1 MKSNIEFTDNSDE
14 ILELL
19 GQAKLNGLTA
29 IGMKAETYAKEDCP
43 VDTGRLRNS
52 ITFAIAGEHVYIG
65 TNVEYAEAVEYGTYK
80 MTARPFLT
88 PAATK
93 HSGEYERIMRAAMES
108 AE

>member
-1 MKSNIEFTDNSDE
+1 MAMISDIEFTDNSDE

-52 ITFAIAGEHVYIG
+52 IAHAVDDEK
-65 TNVEYAEAVEYGTYK
+65 EAAEQI
-80 MTARPFLT
+80 L
-88 PAATK
+88 PAQGVRFFIK
-93 HSGEYERIMRAAMES
+93 YY
-108 AE
+108 